1 MKFEELIKHLL
12 FPFLPALHNKVRKD
26 LKSIIRVRGQ
36 NQNIVDIGGRKS
48 PYTIGL
54 DSEVTIIDKLPD
66 SNVQKNLN
74 LGINN
79 KIIRDLKK
87 KRSNIRDVLVLDV
100 TSSELQIKDKFD
112 IAIAIE
118 VIEHIK
124 DIQSA
129 LKNISNLLKPDGVLY
144 MTTPNGDYI
153 KNEPPNYNPDHFKH
167 YGKKEL
173 FQILKTHFSDVEV
186 NYGVKMGKYWIN
198 SGRSW
203 SLKHPLRLVY
213 TFYSSIINQIE
224 SKGIGDISHRT
235 AHLFVVAKKPQQ

>member
-1 MKFEELIKHLL
+1 MKFEELIKRLL

-26 LKSIIRVRGQ
+26 LKSIIRNKGQ
-36 NQNIVDIGGRKS
+36 NKNIVDIGGRKS

-54 DSEVTIIDKLPD
+54 DSKVTIIDKLPG
-66 SNVQKNLN
+66 NYVQKKLN
-74 LGINN
+74 LGINSN
-79 KIIRDLKK
+79 MIRDLKN
-87 KRSNIRDVLVLDV
+87 KRSNIKDVLVFDV
-100 TSSELQIKDKFD
+100 TSRELQVKDRFD

-129 LKNISNLLKPDGVLY
+129 LKNISNILKPDGVLY

-167 YGKKEL
+167 YEKKEL
-173 FQILKTHFSDVEV
+173 FEILKTHFNDVEV

-198 SGRSW
+198 SCRSW
-203 SLKHPLRLVY
+203 SLKHPLRLVH

-224 SKGIGDISHRT
+224 SKGMEDISHRT
-235 AHLFVVAKKPQQ
+235 AHLFVVAKKPLQ

>member
-1 MKFEELIKHLL
+1 MKFEELIKFLL

-66 SNVQKNLN
+66 SDVQKSLN
-74 LGINN
+74 LGINKN
-79 KIIRDLKK
+79 IIRDLKR
-87 KRSNIRDVLVLDV
+87 KRSNVKDVLILDI
-100 TSSELQIKDKFD
+100 TSRELQIKGKFD

-118 VIEHIK
+118 VIEHVK

-173 FQILKTHFSDVEV
+173 FEILKTQFSDVEV
-186 NYGVKMGKYWIN
+186 TYGVKMGKYWIN

-203 SLKHPLRLVY
+203 SLKHPLRLFY

-224 SKGIGDISHRT
+224 SKSMENISHRT
-235 AHLFVVAKKPQQ
+235 AHLFVVAKEPQK